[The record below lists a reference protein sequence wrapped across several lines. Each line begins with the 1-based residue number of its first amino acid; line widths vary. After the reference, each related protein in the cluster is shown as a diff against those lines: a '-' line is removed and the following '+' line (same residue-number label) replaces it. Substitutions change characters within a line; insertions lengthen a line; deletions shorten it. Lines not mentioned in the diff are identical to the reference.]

1 MSRREGRGLG
11 HGHRPAFR
19 VGLRWLDTGPCPAA
33 PCPPLPPLPWGHG
46 PRRPPVHSWA
56 TATRGDQAWEGPGG
70 TCGLGWEG
78 PRGPPP
84 PTRTRV
90 TQTRWTSAEGW
101 GGGLPGAECLCSSPR
116 GGVCPM
122 LSARPRPRGGAGNR
136 RLRSGSPGP
145 EGQGP
150 ACSQRPELPTAEAQ
164 PRFPGQGAQ
173 GRHEDRAPERHLS
186 AGQDRP
192 PSRPA
197 GHLPEGQQHP
207 QHLHLPR
214 GREGGCEAGPW
225 GWGSPA
231 RRLGRAR
238 GPRPALRG
246 PRGAGRSSAGAL
258 VGTVGRA
265 WGLFPGPSVCPSC
278 RAGAGAL
285 EQASKPG
292 RAGPPVRVFLLRR
305 VWAAPVLLRACEFCH
320 VSFVCRDSR
329 ASSVAGYCGV

>member
-1 MSRREGRGLG
+1 MSGLPCGAAVAGHWPLASSAMSSASPAPLGTSPQETPPSTPGPQPLVGTRPGRGLG
-11 HGHRPAFR
+11 GP
-19 VGLRWLDTGPCPAA
+19 VGWGGKVLEALPQTAVGSSW
-33 PCPPLPPLPWGHG
+33 PLPP
-46 PRRPPVHSWA
+46 A
-56 TATRGDQAWEGPGG
+56 
-70 TCGLGWEG
+70 
-78 PRGPPP
+78 

-90 TQTRWTSAEGW
+90 TQTRWTSAEGQ

-246 PRGAGRSSAGAL
+246 PRGRRPVLCWGPRRHRWPRVGVVPGPVRLSVLPRWRRGSGARFEARQ
-258 VGTVGRA
+258 GRA
-265 WGLFPGPSVCPSC
+265 PSASLPLEESGLLP
-278 RAGAGAL
+278 
-285 EQASKPG
+285 
-292 RAGPPVRVFLLRR
+292 
-305 VWAAPVLLRACEFCH
+305 FC
-320 VSFVCRDSR
+320 
-329 ASSVAGYCGV
+329 

>member
-1 MSRREGRGLG
+1 MSSTSPAPLGTWPQETPCSLLGHSHSWGPGLG
-11 HGHRPAFR
+11 GAWGDLWAG
-19 VGLRWLDTGPCPAA
+19 VGRSSRPCPRQPWAA
-33 PCPPLPPLPWGHG
+33 RGH
-46 PRRPPVHSWA
+46 
-56 TATRGDQAWEGPGG
+56 
-70 TCGLGWEG
+70 C
-78 PRGPPP
+78 PPP

-246 PRGAGRSSAGAL
+246 PRGRRPVLCWGPRRHRWPR
-258 VGTVGRA
+258 VGVV
-265 WGLFPGPSVCPSC
+265 PGPVRLSVLPRWRRGS
-278 RAGAGAL
+278 GARFEAR
-285 EQASKPG
+285 PG
-292 RAGPPVRVFLLRR
+292 PQCG
-305 VWAAPVLLRACEFCH
+305 
-320 VSFVCRDSR
+320 
-329 ASSVAGYCGV
+329 SSS